1 MNRQDRMEIFRA
13 INNVSKRQNEMEQKL
28 DAVMQIL
35 NAQTNER
42 ITVGNEG
49 IDDIVDMVVAHNEA
63 IDGLAEMITESEVQY
78 YGRVL
83 CLQCRAWLQ
92 KMD

>member
-28 DAVMQIL
+28 DEVMQML

-42 ITVGNEG
+42 ITVGNKG

-63 IDGLAEMITESEVQY
+63 IDSLAEMITESEVQ
-78 YGRVL
+78 
-83 CLQCRAWLQ
+83 
-92 KMD
+92 

>member
-28 DAVMQIL
+28 DAVIQML

-42 ITVGNEG
+42 ITVGNKG

-63 IDGLAEMITESEVQY
+63 IDGLAEMITESEVQ
-78 YGRVL
+78 
-83 CLQCRAWLQ
+83 
-92 KMD
+92 